1 MNSAEPCCIL
11 RLCIAAILLKHQQT
25 SRVARNSEE
34 RGGGGGFADF
44 VGVFCLRNHSRN
56 SRNKSNQS
64 ECSTAHVCLQSLSAN
79 LINWRMDFYFP
90 VRCLGFNLY
99 ASEPRSLGEMT
110 RVDFLRRIISRVR
123 ARQTSVCG
131 AEKWDKAHKH
141 TRSLGTNE
149 PATFAPLQQ
158 LESIHTTY
166 SYANTRVHRRHESC
180 KKRNDPGTGKC
191 TLTWGIGDYP
201 SHWFLDCVQWLKL
214 SLLRKP
220 NQRTWKYKSIFTTL
234 ATHT

>member
-1 MNSAEPCCIL
+1 M
-11 RLCIAAILLKHQQT
+11 QQT

-90 VRCLGFNLY
+90 VRCLGFNLS
-99 ASEPRSLGEMT
+99 APEPRSLGEMT
-110 RVDFLRRIISRVR
+110 HVDFLRRIISRVR

-141 TRSLGTNE
+141 TRSLARDQWTSNVCSAAAARVYTHHLLIRKHKSAQ
-149 PATFAPLQQ
+149 AT
-158 LESIHTTY
+158 
-166 SYANTRVHRRHESC
+166 R
-180 KKRNDPGTGKC
+180 
-191 TLTWGIGDYP
+191 
-201 SHWFLDCVQWLKL
+201 KL
-214 SLLRKP
+214 
-220 NQRTWKYKSIFTTL
+220 
-234 ATHT
+234 